1 MQVRVVGGNLE
12 KARDT
17 LTKCCFDIIME
28 DLRTGGKL
36 VKKLEMLAQNEIE
49 VLNKLKER
57 NLKQI
62 KIIKES
68 NNRSEYIKGYTDAL
82 KELNKRLEE
91 ELKELEA

>member
-1 MQVRVVGGNLE
+1 MQVRVIDWGN
-12 KARDT
+12 ASNN
-17 LTKCCFDIIME
+17 LTKCYCDIIMQ
-28 DLRTGGKL
+28 DLNTGGKL
-36 VKKLEMLAQNEIE
+36 MKKIGMLIKDEIE
-49 VLNKLKER
+49 VFTKLKER

-91 ELKELEA
+91 KLKELEA